1 MNLVIVLLNNIWFGI
16 FIKRSHL
23 ITFVSLLLKQSFSCN
38 FLKAYIN
45 FKVQGWR
52 DGSVVKSADCSFE
65 GSEFKSQQ
73 HGGSQPSVT
82 KSDVYLTAES

>member
-1 MNLVIVLLNNIWFGI
+1 MEDIRKLCIENSG
-16 FIKRSHL
+16 
-23 ITFVSLLLKQSFSCN
+23 
-38 FLKAYIN
+38 
-45 FKVQGWR
+45 GWQ
-52 DGSVVKSADCSFE
+52 DGSAGKSTNCSFE